1 MRIVLMGA
9 PGSGK
14 GTQAQRLVKQFG
26 IPQIST
32 GDILRKHRKEGTELG
47 KRADAIMAKGLLVDD
62 ATMLDIIRD
71 RVAQP
76 DAQGG
81 FILDGF
87 PRTQTQA
94 EALTRLMSD
103 LGTPLDA
110 VVLFE
115 VGDEE
120 LVRRISGRRTCSLCN
135 KVFNIHTAPPPSP
148 ATDCVPDSNEHQL
161 FQRKDDEE
169 ATVDER
175 LRVYASQTRS
185 RCCLTT
191 RTPDCCAPCAPK
203 ARSADITQRLLDVL
217 DARRR
222 RSREAGE
229 AREAR
234 GQATRGREEES
245 QVAHAAQ
252 SRGAQGE
259 GAPSAA
265 PRAAQGAAQVRA
277 RKRARARR
285 SAWRAAR
292 AASQSAASN
301 FSPTTSAR
309 QPRSRLTSRLPAASF
324 SSSRRVA
331 STSELIS
338 SSSRPLPAMSARRFT
353 SATCAGSGRSRRG
366 SGGGGSAMPASRTSA
381 SSSSPHLRTTDSCIS
396 GNAASASSERGRRT
410 TISRKLTSSRIQ
422 PRGRLRSIG
431 AALAPRGERLRQLLA
446 ARDRAP
452 AVP

>member
-14 GTQAQRLVKQFG
+14 GTQAQRLIKQFG

-32 GDILRKHRKEGTELG
+32 GDILRKHRQEGTELG

-94 EALTRLMSD
+94 EALTKLMND

-148 ATDCVPDSNEHQL
+148 ATDCVPDSNEHRL

-169 ATVDER
+169 ATVAER
-175 LRVYASQTRS
+175 LRVYARQTQPVLS
-185 RCCLTT
+185 YYSDAGLL
-191 RTPDCCAPCAPK
+191 RTVRAEGLL
-203 ARSADITQRLLDVL
+203 ADITQRLLDVL
-217 DARRR
+217 TSHTAKPAKPVKRAAKRRTATKKKAKSRTRVVPRRKAKVAKRRPTARKAPRKVVRKVARKAKRLARRVR
-222 RSREAGE
+222 RKS
-229 AREAR
+229 
-234 GQATRGREEES
+234 
-245 QVAHAAQ
+245 
-252 SRGAQGE
+252 
-259 GAPSAA
+259 
-265 PRAAQGAAQVRA
+265 
-277 RKRARARR
+277 KRR
-285 SAWRAAR
+285 
-292 AASQSAASN
+292 
-301 FSPTTSAR
+301 
-309 QPRSRLTSRLPAASF
+309 
-324 SSSRRVA
+324 
-331 STSELIS
+331 
-338 SSSRPLPAMSARRFT
+338 
-353 SATCAGSGRSRRG
+353 
-366 SGGGGSAMPASRTSA
+366 
-381 SSSSPHLRTTDSCIS
+381 
-396 GNAASASSERGRRT
+396 
-410 TISRKLTSSRIQ
+410 
-422 PRGRLRSIG
+422 
-431 AALAPRGERLRQLLA
+431 
-446 ARDRAP
+446 
-452 AVP
+452 

>member
-1 MRIVLMGA
+1 MGA

-94 EALTRLMSD
+94 EALTRLMID

-169 ATVDER
+169 ATVAER
-175 LRVYASQTRS
+175 LRVYARQTQPVLS
-185 RCCLTT
+185 YYSDAGLL
-191 RTPDCCAPCAPK
+191 RTVRAEGAL
-203 ARSADITQRLLDVL
+203 ADITQRLLDVL
-217 DARRR
+217 TPQTAKP
-222 RSREAGE
+222 AKP
-229 AREAR
+229 
-234 GQATRGREEES
+234 
-245 QVAHAAQ
+245 VK
-252 SRGAQGE
+252 
-259 GAPSAA
+259 
-265 PRAAQGAAQVRA
+265 RAAKRRTAAKKKAKSRTRAVVRRKAKTTKRRPAAKKRVAVRKVA
-277 RKRARARR
+277 RKAK
-285 SAWRAAR
+285 
-292 AASQSAASN
+292 
-301 FSPTTSAR
+301 
-309 QPRSRLTSRLPAASF
+309 
-324 SSSRRVA
+324 RVA
-331 STSELIS
+331 
-338 SSSRPLPAMSARRFT
+338 RPVRRK
-353 SATCAGSGRSRRG
+353 SKRR
-366 SGGGGSAMPASRTSA
+366 
-381 SSSSPHLRTTDSCIS
+381 
-396 GNAASASSERGRRT
+396 
-410 TISRKLTSSRIQ
+410 
-422 PRGRLRSIG
+422 
-431 AALAPRGERLRQLLA
+431 
-446 ARDRAP
+446 
-452 AVP
+452 

>member
-1 MRIVLMGA
+1 MGA

-76 DAQGG
+76 DAQNG

-94 EALTRLMSD
+94 EALTRLMND

-148 ATDCVPDSNEHQL
+148 ATDCLADSSEHQL

-169 ATVDER
+169 ATVAER
-175 LRVYASQTRS
+175 LRVYARQTQPVLS
-185 RCCLTT
+185 YYSDAGLL
-191 RTPDCCAPCAPK
+191 RTVRAEGALQE
-203 ARSADITQRLLDVL
+203 ITQRLLDVL
-217 DARRR
+217 AVRAEKTSKPVKRPAKRRPVAKKKAKSRTRAVPRRKAKVAKRRPVARK
-222 RSREAGE
+222 
-229 AREAR
+229 
-234 GQATRGREEES
+234 
-245 QVAHAAQ
+245 
-252 SRGAQGE
+252 
-259 GAPSAA
+259 A
-265 PRAAQGAAQVRA
+265 PRKVTRKVA
-277 RKRARARR
+277 RKAKRQARPVRR
-285 SAWRAAR
+285 KSK
-292 AASQSAASN
+292 
-301 FSPTTSAR
+301 
-309 QPRSRLTSRLPAASF
+309 
-324 SSSRRVA
+324 RR
-331 STSELIS
+331 
-338 SSSRPLPAMSARRFT
+338 
-353 SATCAGSGRSRRG
+353 
-366 SGGGGSAMPASRTSA
+366 
-381 SSSSPHLRTTDSCIS
+381 
-396 GNAASASSERGRRT
+396 
-410 TISRKLTSSRIQ
+410 
-422 PRGRLRSIG
+422 
-431 AALAPRGERLRQLLA
+431 
-446 ARDRAP
+446 
-452 AVP
+452 

>member
-76 DAQGG
+76 DAQKG

-94 EALTRLMSD
+94 EALTKLMND

-115 VGDEE
+115 VGDQE

-148 ATDCVPDSNEHQL
+148 ATDCVTGSTEHQL

-169 ATVDER
+169 ATVGER
-175 LRVYASQTRS
+175 LRVYAQQTQPVLSYYSDAGLLRTV
-185 RCCLTT
+185 RAEGALEEIT
-191 RTPDCCAPCAPK
+191 R
-203 ARSADITQRLLDVL
+203 RLLDVL
-217 DARRR
+217 GSKPAGPARKKRTAKRR
-222 RSREAGE
+222 
-229 AREAR
+229 
-234 GQATRGREEES
+234 
-245 QVAHAAQ
+245 
-252 SRGAQGE
+252 
-259 GAPSAA
+259 APSKAKQA
-265 PRAAQGAAQVRA
+265 RA
-277 RKRARARR
+277 RKVVRRKTRAKAAKKKAKTKRATPRKIARKVARKARPVRGKSKRR
-285 SAWRAAR
+285 
-292 AASQSAASN
+292 
-301 FSPTTSAR
+301 
-309 QPRSRLTSRLPAASF
+309 
-324 SSSRRVA
+324 
-331 STSELIS
+331 
-338 SSSRPLPAMSARRFT
+338 
-353 SATCAGSGRSRRG
+353 
-366 SGGGGSAMPASRTSA
+366 
-381 SSSSPHLRTTDSCIS
+381 
-396 GNAASASSERGRRT
+396 
-410 TISRKLTSSRIQ
+410 
-422 PRGRLRSIG
+422 
-431 AALAPRGERLRQLLA
+431 
-446 ARDRAP
+446 
-452 AVP
+452 

>member
-76 DAQGG
+76 DAQKG

-94 EALTRLMSD
+94 EALTRLMID

-169 ATVDER
+169 ATVAER
-175 LRVYASQTRS
+175 LRVYARQT
-185 RCCLTT
+185 
-191 RTPDCCAPCAPK
+191 AAG
-203 ARSADITQRLLDVL
+203 AVLLL
-217 DARRR
+217 GCGAAAHRARRR
-222 RSREAGE
+222 RARGDHAATARCARVAKPPPSARSAPAKRRPAAKKKVKARARAVVRRKAKAGE
-229 AREAR
+229 AAASRA
-234 GQATRGREEES
+234 QGREK
-245 QVAHAAQ
+245 
-252 SRGAQGE
+252 
-259 GAPSAA
+259 SAK
-265 PRAAQGAAQVRA
+265 RVSVRTAKRLAA
-277 RKRARARR
+277 RKARR
-285 SAWRAAR
+285 RAPQVKAPLAR
-292 AASQSAASN
+292 R
-301 FSPTTSAR
+301 SPTTSLR
-309 QPRSRLTSRLPAASF
+309 QPRSRLMSRLPAASF

-331 STSELIS
+331 STSALIS
-338 SSSRPLPAMSARRFT
+338 SPLATSPATSASRFT
-353 SATCAGSGRSRRG
+353 SASCAGSGRSRRG
-366 SGGGGSAMPASRTSA
+366 SGGGGSSMPASRDQRQQFFT
-381 SSSSPHLRTTDSCIS
+381 
-396 GNAASASSERGRRT
+396 
-410 TISRKLTSSRIQ
+410 
-422 PRGRLRSIG
+422 
-431 AALAPRGERLRQLLA
+431 ALAH
-446 ARDRAP
+446 D
-452 AVP
+452 

>member
-14 GTQAQRLVKQFG
+14 GTQAQRLVSQFG

-76 DAQGG
+76 DAKAG

-94 EALTRLMSD
+94 EALTRLMND

-148 ATDCVPDSNEHQL
+148 ATDCVPDSTEHQL

-169 ATVDER
+169 ATVAER
-175 LRVYASQTRS
+175 LRVYAQQTQPVLS
-185 RCCLTT
+185 YYSTAGLL
-191 RTPDCCAPCAPK
+191 RTVRAEGALPE
-203 ARSADITQRLLDVL
+203 ITQRLLDVL
-217 DARRR
+217 
-222 RSREAGE
+222 
-229 AREAR
+229 
-234 GQATRGREEES
+234 T
-245 QVAHAAQ
+245 VK
-252 SRGAQGE
+252 
-259 GAPSAA
+259 PS
-265 PRAAQGAAQVRA
+265 
-277 RKRARARR
+277 K
-285 SAWRAAR
+285 
-292 AASQSAASN
+292 
-301 FSPTTSAR
+301 T
-309 QPRSRLTSRLPAASF
+309 
-324 SSSRRVA
+324 
-331 STSELIS
+331 
-338 SSSRPLPAMSARRFT
+338 
-353 SATCAGSGRSRRG
+353 
-366 SGGGGSAMPASRTSA
+366 
-381 SSSSPHLRTTDSCIS
+381 
-396 GNAASASSERGRRT
+396 AASAKKRPAKRRPAPKKRAKT
-410 TISRKLTSSRIQ
+410 RARTVVRRKAKSAK
-422 PRGRLRSIG
+422 PR
-431 AALAPRGERLRQLLA
+431 
-446 ARDRAP
+446 P
-452 AVP
+452 AVRKASKKRSVPRKVTRKAKRLARPVRGKSKRR

>member
-94 EALTRLMSD
+94 ESLTRLMND

-148 ATDCVPDSNEHQL
+148 ATDCVPGSNEHQL

-169 ATVDER
+169 ATVAER
-175 LRVYASQTRS
+175 LRVYARQTQPVLS
-185 RCCLTT
+185 YYSDAGLL
-191 RTPDCCAPCAPK
+191 RTVRAEGLL
-203 ARSADITQRLLDVL
+203 ADITQRLLDVL
-217 DARRR
+217 TSQTAKPVKPVKRAAKRRTVTKKKAKSRTRAVPRRKAKVAKRRPAARKAPRKVVRKVARKAKRLARRVR
-222 RSREAGE
+222 RKS
-229 AREAR
+229 
-234 GQATRGREEES
+234 
-245 QVAHAAQ
+245 
-252 SRGAQGE
+252 
-259 GAPSAA
+259 
-265 PRAAQGAAQVRA
+265 
-277 RKRARARR
+277 KRR
-285 SAWRAAR
+285 
-292 AASQSAASN
+292 
-301 FSPTTSAR
+301 
-309 QPRSRLTSRLPAASF
+309 
-324 SSSRRVA
+324 
-331 STSELIS
+331 
-338 SSSRPLPAMSARRFT
+338 
-353 SATCAGSGRSRRG
+353 
-366 SGGGGSAMPASRTSA
+366 
-381 SSSSPHLRTTDSCIS
+381 
-396 GNAASASSERGRRT
+396 
-410 TISRKLTSSRIQ
+410 
-422 PRGRLRSIG
+422 
-431 AALAPRGERLRQLLA
+431 
-446 ARDRAP
+446 
-452 AVP
+452 

>member
-76 DAQGG
+76 DAQAG

-94 EALTRLMSD
+94 EALTRLMID

-169 ATVDER
+169 ATVAER
-175 LRVYASQTRS
+175 LRVYARQTQPVLS
-185 RCCLTT
+185 YYSDAGLL
-191 RTPDCCAPCAPK
+191 RTVRAEGAL
-203 ARSADITQRLLDVL
+203 ADITQRLLDVL
-217 DARRR
+217 TPQTAKP
-222 RSREAGE
+222 AKLVKP
-229 AREAR
+229 AK
-234 GQATRGREEES
+234 
-245 QVAHAAQ
+245 
-252 SRGAQGE
+252 
-259 GAPSAA
+259 
-265 PRAAQGAAQVRA
+265 RAAKRRTVAKKKA
-277 RKRARARR
+277 KSRARAVVRR
-285 SAWRAAR
+285 KAK
-292 AASQSAASN
+292 
-301 FSPTTSAR
+301 TTKR
-309 QPRSRLTSRLPAASF
+309 RPAAKK
-324 SSSRRVA
+324 RVA
-331 STSELIS
+331 VRKVARKAKRVA
-338 SSSRPLPAMSARRFT
+338 RPVRRK
-353 SATCAGSGRSRRG
+353 SKRR
-366 SGGGGSAMPASRTSA
+366 
-381 SSSSPHLRTTDSCIS
+381 
-396 GNAASASSERGRRT
+396 
-410 TISRKLTSSRIQ
+410 
-422 PRGRLRSIG
+422 
-431 AALAPRGERLRQLLA
+431 
-446 ARDRAP
+446 
-452 AVP
+452 